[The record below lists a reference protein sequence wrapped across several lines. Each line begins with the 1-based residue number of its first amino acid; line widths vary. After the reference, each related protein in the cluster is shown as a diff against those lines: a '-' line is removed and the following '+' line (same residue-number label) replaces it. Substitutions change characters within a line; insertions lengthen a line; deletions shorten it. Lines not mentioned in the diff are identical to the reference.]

1 MRVLSC
7 WAIGTLVLSLIA
19 CGGGDGGGGNSPGLI
34 SVAFSPQPPA
44 SVTAGSS
51 TSIVAVVTND
61 TSNSGI
67 QWTVTCA
74 SSNCGTISP
83 STTASVSATT
93 YMAPATAPSPNTIT
107 ITATSIANSS
117 ASVSA
122 TIAIGTA
129 APVLADGKYV
139 FHVGGQDINDSPY
152 YVAGVFVVQGGAI
165 TGGEQDFTDLGIEQ
179 TNTLNAANCRLTTT
193 QDGNIQ
199 LVLDTSNTSIGV
211 NGLETFTGTAV
222 SSSRVLISQFDPSA
236 AGSGSIDLQTS
247 AIMPNGGYVFTLSGL
262 DASQA
267 PLGIGGVLNFSGSA
281 LATTS
286 SAFDVNGNNLLLQG
300 QTFTSG
306 SVTAP
311 DSFGRVIFSLK
322 PSPAQVTA
330 ISAAGY
336 MINANR
342 IQLIEI
348 ADTLNGTTA
357 GIALGQGS
365 NAGTFNTASLA
376 SSSYVFRGGGE
387 DINLNPIQLAG
398 VLTFGTG
405 GVATGSL
412 SVNEGASQ
420 VANAT
425 ITSAT
430 YTVDPTG
437 RVTVSSVLFGQPV
450 TFAFQLYLDGSGNAL
465 ELGIDNF
472 EVSGGTAYLQSL
484 TSAAFAGSYGMSASG
499 IAGVSPNPL
508 WAATGP
514 VKATSG
520 ALSGFSDY
528 NVVTGTPITSIA
540 LTGTATGTPGVLTG
554 AITGLNATSSA
565 TPGNYVYYMVD
576 STRIIGIEVDNLQLG
591 LITFEAASN

>member
-7 WAIGTLVLSLIA
+7 CAIATLFLSLIA
-19 CGGGDGGGGNSPGLI
+19 CGGGDSGGGGSPGLV

-61 TSNSGI
+61 TSNSGV

-74 SSNCGTISP
+74 GSNCGSINP
-83 STTASVSATT
+83 STTASGSATT
-93 YMAPATAPSPNTIT
+93 YTAPATAPSPNTVT
-107 ITATSIANSS
+107 VTATSIANSS

-129 APVLADGKYV
+129 AAVLADGKYV
-139 FHVGGQDINDSPY
+139 FHASGQDINDSTY
-152 YVAGVFVVQGGAI
+152 FVAGVFVVQGGAI
-165 TGGEQDFTDLGIEQ
+165 TGGEQDFSDLFTEQ

-193 QDGNIQ
+193 QDGNLQ
-199 LVLDTSNTSIGV
+199 LVLDTGNTSIGV

-222 SSSRVLISQFDPSA
+222 SSSRVLISQFDLSA

-247 AIMPNGGYVFTLSGL
+247 ATTPNGGYVFTLSGL
-262 DASQA
+262 DASQS
-267 PLGIGGVLNFSGSA
+267 PLGIGGVLNFSAST
-281 LATTS
+281 LATTGS
-286 SAFDVNGNNLLLQG
+286 VFDVNGNNILLQG
-300 QTFTSG
+300 QTFSSG

-311 DSFGRVIFSLK
+311 DTFGRVIFSLK
-322 PSPAQVTA
+322 PSPAQVTP

-336 MINANR
+336 IINANR

-348 ADTLNGTTA
+348 ADALNGTTA

-365 NAGTFNTASLA
+365 NAGAFTAASLV
-376 SSSYVFRGGGE
+376 SSSYVFRGAGE

-398 VLTFGTG
+398 ALNFGTG
-405 GVATGSL
+405 GAVTGSL
-412 SVNEGASQ
+412 SLNEGASQ

-437 RVTVSSVLFGQPV
+437 RVTVSSVIFGQPV
-450 TFAFQLYLDGSGNAL
+450 TFAFQFYLDGSGNAL

-472 EVSGGTAYLQSL
+472 EVSGGTAYLQNL
-484 TSAAFAGSYGMSASG
+484 ASAAFAGSYGMSATG
-499 IAGVSPNPL
+499 IAGVSPEPV
-508 WAATGP
+508 WAAAGP
-514 VKATSG
+514 VKVTSG

-528 NVVTGTPITSIA
+528 NVVTGTPTTNVA
-540 LTGTATGTPGVLTG
+540 LSGTASGTPGVLNGT
-554 AITGLNATSSA
+554 ITGLNATSSA

-576 STRIIGIEVDNLQLG
+576 STRVIGIEVDNLQLG